1 MPSLRNVRKRV
12 RRSPGATQMQKIHQF
27 GVHAISVHPVG
38 MASIYDPRYA
48 ELRRRL
54 REARLAAGMT
64 QVEAAQALG
73 TNQQYINRC
82 EAGDRR
88 IDFLEVVDFAALYAV
103 PLESFGSTIVSS
115 PTR

>member
-1 MPSLRNVRKRV
+1 
-12 RRSPGATQMQKIHQF
+12 
-27 GVHAISVHPVG
+27 

-73 TNQQYINRC
+73 TNQQHINRC

-103 PLESFGSTIVSS
+103 PLESFTIAIPPLTRSKPLPGSSMT
-115 PTR
+115 TKA

>member
-1 MPSLRNVRKRV
+1 M
-12 RRSPGATQMQKIHQF
+12 
-27 GVHAISVHPVG
+27 G

-88 IDFLEVVDFAALYAV
+88 IDFLEVCDFAALYAV
-103 PLESFGSTIVSS
+103 PLDSLAHPVTEGSINEKT
-115 PTR
+115 PTLSRARLGDDY